1 MAWYQHSPEID
12 GNALLVGASLSEPH
26 TSVTAFAEVVC
37 MYVWVVSCMR
47 MPSPLS
53 RVKGSAT
60 ARAQRRREEERR
72 RLELTHAWQL
82 WNMTDKAAGCSQTV
96 QITHSS

>member
-1 MAWYQHSPEID
+1 MAWYQYSPEID

-53 RVKGSAT
+53 R
-60 ARAQRRREEERR
+60 RADFFLDEVRELSRENDE
-72 RLELTHAWQL
+72 
-82 WNMTDKAAGCSQTV
+82 K
-96 QITHSS
+96 